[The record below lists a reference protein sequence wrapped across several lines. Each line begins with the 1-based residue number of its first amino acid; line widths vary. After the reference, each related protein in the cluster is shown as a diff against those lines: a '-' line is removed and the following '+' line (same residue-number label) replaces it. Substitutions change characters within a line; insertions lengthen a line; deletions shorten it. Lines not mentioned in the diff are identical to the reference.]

1 MSTNR
6 DDRPTVQATE
16 TTSLPSDTGSDIS
29 PIRRFGNLR
38 TFISFAIAAVL
49 LAFLITRTDID
60 LGRTWREI
68 NSANLWYLLAGLVVY
83 YVTFPLRAVRWRL
96 LLTNVGFRPDE
107 ILGTF
112 DLGRIIFISW
122 FANCLVPAKL
132 GDVYR
137 AYLMKRSAGI
147 SLTKA
152 GGTIAAERIIDFATV
167 IVLIA
172 ITALISFRGRL
183 PPQVE
188 TLVMTSAILVLV
200 AVLGL
205 IVMNRWPVVVTSLLP
220 HRFKGIYDRF
230 REGAIGSFGNN
241 NLLFLFTLLV
251 WITEPA
257 RLFLVTR
264 SIGFSL
270 NESLPLEIAMI
281 SFLALGA
288 ALLTAPPGTPAG
300 FGYVEAGLY
309 TALVLLGAQ
318 PEVALTIT
326 ALDRAISWISIVVL
340 GAPVYALYRYK

>member
-1 MSTNR
+1 MSTNG
-6 DDRPTVQATE
+6 DDRPTLPAE
-16 TTSLPSDTGSDIS
+16 GSGALPSDTGPEIS

-38 TFISFAIAAVL
+38 TLVSFAIAIAL

-60 LGRTWREI
+60 FGRTWQEI

-83 YVTFPLRAVRWRL
+83 YMTFPLRAVRWRL

-137 AYLMKRSAGI
+137 AYLMKRSSGI

-152 GGTIAAERIIDFATV
+152 GGTIAAERIIDFGAV
-167 IVLIA
+167 IALIA

-183 PPQVE
+183 PPEVE
-188 TLVMTSAILVLV
+188 TLVMTGAILVLV

-205 IVMNRWPVVVTSLLP
+205 IVMNRWQGLVTSVLP

-241 NLLFLFTLLV
+241 NMLVLFTVLV

-257 RLFLVTR
+257 RLFFVTR
-264 SIGFSL
+264 SIGFPLS
-270 NESLPLEIAMI
+270 ESLPLEIAMI

-309 TALVLLGAQ
+309 AALLLLGAE

-326 ALDRAISWISIVVL
+326 ALDRAISWISILVF
-340 GAPVYALYRYK
+340 GALIYASYRHK